1 MKKRLLSI
9 LLTLC
14 MALSLLPAVAFA
26 EGGAKAI
33 QSGTG
38 SIHGYDTSAGDYSY
52 IYYGTWRN
60 SPIKWRVLDTKANTG
75 EADALFLL
83 TDECLYPLPG
93 DLYACY
99 IQFNPA
105 DKQNRHLWKDSTL
118 QGWFKSTFYSGENS
132 AFTSAE
138 RALIPATTQ
147 ASSVFSYKAPG
158 APSWDP
164 GMRFQICGLEA
175 EHVFAPSIQDVV
187 NAAYGFTDSASR
199 IAGPSNSLGPGT
211 RYWLRSFEIS
221 EQLPFMVGE
230 DASLMGDWGDNPSA
244 VRPAMNLSTAGNNI
258 LFVSAAEG
266 GKPAGGLAEIS
277 EYTGNEW
284 KLTLLDSSRSGF
296 AVTTTNL
303 SAYTRG
309 GTVKIGYTGAK
320 TGTNEYV
327 SAMILDAAGNPA
339 YYGRSSAALT
349 DENGTAELTIP
360 ALAEGTYTLKVFN
373 EQYNGD
379 KMTDLASAFADV
391 TLTVEEGVEEQFTLT
406 PGDRYYFDLSAM
418 GIPGTVNGRLP
429 DSTLH
434 YVPFTYAGT
443 VNAYKLTSEM
453 ATTEEY
459 AEQNKYAHSLFVA
472 DYVVTHTISWGG
484 LNDEGLI
491 FGKNYASGGVDYTL
505 RAPSTGSDDTGSGES
520 QHVTPSNNEWDRI
533 LNKNS
538 GYIQNWNEMYSWGQ
552 DTVSFIA
559 SGRAVRGYSSA
570 RYWISNYAMDVS
582 PRLGF
587 RPVLEVLNPDTL
599 GSGGMKAVTL
609 DLGGG
614 KLGGSSEDI
623 QIIVKNGSEFT
634 APASDGL
641 TRPDGNTGSYFM
653 WLGSD
658 GKLYAPG
665 ANVPAEVTKLTAQF
679 TNTYTVTLH
688 TNGGTINSGNVT
700 GYTYGVGATLP
711 TADDM
716 DYTGHTFKGWYDNES
731 LTGDPV
737 TAIGGTE
744 TGNKEYWAKW
754 EINQYTITFDTAG
767 GSAIAPITQD
777 YGTAVTAP
785 EPPAKPGYTFTGW
798 NPALPATMPAENLTV
813 TAQWTV
819 NQYTITFDTAGGSA
833 IAPITQDYGTAITA
847 PADPT
852 REGYTFT
859 GWDTAIP
866 ATMPAHNMT
875 ITAQWTVNQYT
886 ITYDLDGGTAEG
898 NPDTYTVE
906 TDAFTLKNPT
916 RPGYTFTGWSGTGLT
931 GEDNLTVTIP
941 KGSTGNRS
949 YTAHWSLN
957 TYSITYDL
965 NGGTASGNPTSY
977 TVESATIT
985 LNQPTKTGY
994 TFTGWSGTDLTG
1006 EDNLTV
1012 TIPAGSTG
1020 DRSYTAHWSLNTYS
1034 ITYDLDGGTASGN
1047 PNFYT
1052 VESSTITLN
1061 PPTRTGYTFIGW
1073 SGTDLS
1079 GSDNLTVTIPAGSI
1093 GNRSYIAHWSLNTY
1107 SITYD
1112 LDGGTAFGN
1121 PDSYTVESAAITLN
1135 EPTKAGYVFTGWS
1148 GTDLVGED
1156 NLTVTIPAGS
1166 IGDRR
1171 YTAHWEFDPTIIAA
1185 LNPTPNVDFLDVSR
1199 TDWFYYDVRY
1209 VCENGLMNGT
1219 SRNRFSPYG
1228 TATRGMLVTILY
1240 RMENEPR
1247 CFGSAAFSDVKPG
1260 AYYEKAV
1267 VWASQNNIV
1276 SGYTDGTFRPDAPV
1290 TREQLASI
1298 LYRYTLYR
1306 GQDVS
1311 AGETTSLTGYGDAQA
1326 VSSYA
1331 LPAMRWACGT
1341 GILQGANGKLN
1352 PSGLA
1357 TRAQLAAML
1366 HRYLTK

>member
-14 MALSLLPAVAFA
+14 MALSLLSAVAFA

-38 SIHGYDTSAGDYSY
+38 SIHGYDTSAGGYSY

-105 DKQNRHLWKDSTL
+105 NKPDRHLWKDSTL

-175 EHVFAPSIQDVV
+175 EYVFAPSIQDVV

-296 AVTTTNL
+296 AVTTTDL

-406 PGDRYYFDLSAM
+406 PGGRYYFDLSAM
-418 GIPGTVNGRLP
+418 DIPGTANGELP

-434 YVPFTYAGT
+434 YVPFTYTGT
-443 VNAYKLTSEM
+443 VYAYSLSSNSSGV
-453 ATTEEY
+453 ASSSQAASIAVSSSAQYGY
-459 AEQNKYAHSLFVA
+459 ARDHSLFIA
-472 DYVVTHTISWGG
+472 DYAVAHSVSWLD
-484 LNDEGLI
+484 LNAASLI
-491 FGKNYASGGVDYTL
+491 FGKDYDSGNISYAL
-505 RAPSTGSDDTGSGES
+505 RAPSVGSKHKPGSDADEHGN
-520 QHVTPSNNEWDRI
+520 PDNNDWDAI
-533 LNKNS
+533 LNKASQDWQDNTT
-538 GYIQNWNEMYSWGQ
+538 GYIKNWNEMYSTGQ
-552 DTVSFIA
+552 DTAESP
-559 SGRAVRGYSSA
+559 STGTSQRMKRGYTSVRRLSH
-570 RYWISNYAMDVS
+570 SNAGTALPYD
-582 PRLGF
+582 GF
-587 RPVLEVLNPDTL
+587 RPVLEVLHADTL
-599 GSGGMKAVTL
+599 GSDALKTVAL
-609 DLGGG
+609 DLN
-614 KLGGSSEDI
+614 GGSIGDATGTVNI
-623 QIIVKNGSEFT
+623 VVKNGERFT
-634 APASDGL
+634 APSGEGL
-641 TRPDGNTGSYFM
+641 TRPNGNTDSYFW

-658 GKLYAPG
+658 GESYVPG
-665 ANVPAEVTKLTAQF
+665 AMIPAGVASLTAQW
-679 TNTYTVTLH
+679 TALTYSVTLH
-688 TNGGTINSGNVT
+688 ANGGTISSGNVT
-700 GYTYGVGATLP
+700 SYNYGEGATLP
-711 TADDM
+711 AADNTTREG
-716 DYTGHTFKGWYDNES
+716 YTFAGWYDNEV
-731 LTGDPV
+731 LTGNPITEISTD
-737 TAIGGTE
+737 E
-744 TGNKEYWAKW
+744 TGNRTYWAKW
-754 EINQYTITFDTAG
+754 TINQYTITFDTDG
-767 GSAIAPITQD
+767 GSE
-777 YGTAVTAP
+777 V
-785 EPPAKPGYTFTGW
+785 
-798 NPALPATMPAENLTV
+798 
-813 TAQWTV
+813 
-819 NQYTITFDTAGGSA
+819 
-833 IAPITQDYGTAITA
+833 APITQDYGTAITA

-859 GWDTAIP
+859 GWDKAIP
-866 ATMPAHNMT
+866 ATMPAGDMT

-1047 PNFYT
+1047 PDFYT

-1079 GSDNLTVTIPAGSI
+1079 GSDNLTVTIPTGSI
-1093 GNRSYIAHWSLNTY
+1093 GNRSYTAHWSLNTY

-1341 GILQGANGKLN
+1341 GILQGANGKLSPN
-1352 PSGLA
+1352 GLA

>member
-14 MALSLLPAVAFA
+14 MALSLLSAVAFA

-38 SIHGYDTSAGDYSY
+38 SIHGYDTSAGGYSY

-75 EADALFLL
+75 AADALFLL

-118 QGWFKSTFYSGENS
+118 QGWFKNTFYSGENS

-175 EHVFAPSIQDVV
+175 EHVFAPSIQDIM
-187 NAAYGFTDSASR
+187 NADYGFTDSESC

-230 DASLMGDWGDNPSA
+230 NASLMGDWGDNPSA
-244 VRPAMNLSTAGNNI
+244 VRPAMKLSTAGNNI

-296 AVTTTNL
+296 AVTTTDL

-379 KMTDLASAFADV
+379 KMTDLASAFTDV
-391 TLTVEEGVEEQFTLT
+391 TLTVENKVEEQFTLT
-406 PGDRYYFDLSAM
+406 PGGRYYFDLSAM
-418 GIPGTVNGRLP
+418 DIPGTANGELP

-434 YVPFTYAGT
+434 YVPFTYTGT
-443 VNAYKLTSEM
+443 VYAYSLSSNSSGV
-453 ATTEEY
+453 ASSSQAASIAVSSSAQYGY
-459 AEQNKYAHSLFVA
+459 ARDHSLFIA
-472 DYVVTHTISWGG
+472 DYAVAHSVSWLD
-484 LNDEGLI
+484 LNAASLI
-491 FGKNYASGGVDYTL
+491 FGKDYDSGNISYAL
-505 RAPSTGSDDTGSGES
+505 RAPSVGSKHKPGSDADEHGN
-520 QHVTPSNNEWDRI
+520 PDNNEWDAI
-533 LNKNS
+533 LNKASQDWQDNTT
-538 GYIQNWNEMYSWGQ
+538 GYIKNWNEMYSTGQ
-552 DTVSFIA
+552 DTAESP
-559 SGRAVRGYSSA
+559 STGTSQRMKRGYTSVRRLSH
-570 RYWISNYAMDVS
+570 SNAGTALPYD
-582 PRLGF
+582 GF
-587 RPVLEVLNPDTL
+587 RPVLEVLHADTL
-599 GSGGMKAVTL
+599 GSDALKTIAL
-609 DLGGG
+609 DLN
-614 KLGGSSEDI
+614 GGSIGDATGTVNI
-623 QIIVKNGSEFT
+623 VVKNGERFT
-634 APASDGL
+634 APSGEGL
-641 TRPDGNTGSYFM
+641 TRPNGNTDSYFW

-658 GKLYAPG
+658 GESYVPG
-665 ANVPAEVTKLTAQF
+665 AMIPAGVASLTAQW
-679 TNTYTVTLH
+679 TALTYSVTLH
-688 TNGGTINSGNVT
+688 ANGGTISSGNVT
-700 GYTYGVGATLP
+700 SYNYGEGATLP
-711 TADDM
+711 AADNTTREG
-716 DYTGHTFKGWYDNES
+716 YTFAGWYDNEV
-731 LTGDPV
+731 LTGNPITEISTD
-737 TAIGGTE
+737 E
-744 TGNKEYWAKW
+744 TGNRTYWAKW
-754 EINQYTITFDTAG
+754 TINQYTITFDTDG
-767 GSAIAPITQD
+767 GSEVAPITQD
-777 YGTAVTAP
+777 YG
-785 EPPAKPGYTFTGW
+785 
-798 NPALPATMPAENLTV
+798 
-813 TAQWTV
+813 
-819 NQYTITFDTAGGSA
+819 S
-833 IAPITQDYGTAITA
+833 AITA
-847 PADPT
+847 PAAPT

-906 TDAFTLKNPT
+906 TDTFTLKNPT

-965 NGGTASGNPTSY
+965 DGGTAFGNPDSY

-994 TFTGWSGTDLTG
+994 TFTGWSGTDLT
-1006 EDNLTV
+1006 
-1012 TIPAGSTG
+1012 
-1020 DRSYTAHWSLNTYS
+1020 
-1034 ITYDLDGGTASGN
+1034 
-1047 PNFYT
+1047 
-1052 VESSTITLN
+1052 
-1061 PPTRTGYTFIGW
+1061 
-1073 SGTDLS
+1073 
-1079 GSDNLTVTIPAGSI
+1079 
-1093 GNRSYIAHWSLNTY
+1093 
-1107 SITYD
+1107 
-1112 LDGGTAFGN
+1112 
-1121 PDSYTVESAAITLN
+1121 
-1135 EPTKAGYVFTGWS
+1135 
-1148 GTDLVGED
+1148 GED

-1199 TDWFYYDVRY
+1199 VDWFYYDVRY

-1267 VWASQNNIV
+1267 IWASQNGIV

>member
-1 MKKRLLSI
+1 
-9 LLTLC
+9 
-14 MALSLLPAVAFA
+14 
-26 EGGAKAI
+26 
-33 QSGTG
+33 
-38 SIHGYDTSAGDYSY
+38 
-52 IYYGTWRN
+52 
-60 SPIKWRVLDTKANTG
+60 
-75 EADALFLL
+75 
-83 TDECLYPLPG
+83 
-93 DLYACY
+93 
-99 IQFNPA
+99 
-105 DKQNRHLWKDSTL
+105 
-118 QGWFKSTFYSGENS
+118 
-132 AFTSAE
+132 
-138 RALIPATTQ
+138 
-147 ASSVFSYKAPG
+147 
-158 APSWDP
+158 
-164 GMRFQICGLEA
+164 
-175 EHVFAPSIQDVV
+175 
-187 NAAYGFTDSASR
+187 
-199 IAGPSNSLGPGT
+199 
-211 RYWLRSFEIS
+211 
-221 EQLPFMVGE
+221 MVGE

-296 AVTTTNL
+296 AVTTTDL

-320 TGTNEYV
+320 TDTNEYV

-406 PGDRYYFDLSAM
+406 PGGRYYFDLSAM
-418 GIPGTVNGRLP
+418 DIPGTVNTGNIFGATSLP
-429 DSTLH
+429 DTTLH

-443 VNAYKLTSEM
+443 VNAYKLTSAT

-459 AEQNKYAHSLFVA
+459 AQREKYPHSLFIA
-472 DYVVTHTISWGG
+472 DYAVTNDVSWDA
-484 LNDEGLI
+484 LNTADLI
-491 FGKNYASGGVDYTL
+491 FGKNYASGGV
-505 RAPSTGSDDTGSGES
+505 PQS
-520 QHVTPSNNEWDRI
+520 NEWDTM
-533 LNKNS
+533 LNKDS
-538 GYIQNWNEMYSWGQ
+538 GYIQNWNGMFSWGQ
-552 DTVSFIA
+552 DVSSGGA
-559 SGRAVRGYSSA
+559 SGRAFRGCNSA
-570 RYWISNYAMDVS
+570 RYWHYNGATFSYPNV
-582 PRLGF
+582 GF

-599 GSGGMKAVTL
+599 GPDGMKAVTL

-614 KLGGSSEDI
+614 KLGNSSEAI
-623 QIIVKNGSEFT
+623 QIIVKNGSAFT

-641 TRPDGNTGSYFM
+641 TRPAGDTDNYFM
-653 WLGSD
+653 WLDGNGNSYEPGGS
-658 GKLYAPG
+658 
-665 ANVPAEVTKLTAQF
+665 VPADVTTLTVQWTAPI
-679 TNTYTVTLH
+679 YAVTLN
-688 TNGGTINSGNVT
+688 TNGGTINNGNVT
-700 GYTYGVGATLP
+700 EYIYGVGATLP

-716 DYTGHTFKGWYDNES
+716 TYTGHTFKGWYDNEG

-744 TGNKEYWAKW
+744 MGNKEYWAKW
-754 EINQYTITFDTAG
+754 EI
-767 GSAIAPITQD
+767 
-777 YGTAVTAP
+777 
-785 EPPAKPGYTFTGW
+785 
-798 NPALPATMPAENLTV
+798 
-813 TAQWTV
+813 

-852 REGYTFT
+852 REGYTFA

-866 ATMPAHNMT
+866 ATMPAHNMTITAQWTVNQYTITFDTDGGSEVAPITQDYGSAITAPAAPTREGYTFTGWDKTIPATMPAGDMT

-916 RPGYTFTGWSGTGLT
+916 RPGYTFTGWSGT
-931 GEDNLTVTIP
+931 
-941 KGSTGNRS
+941 
-949 YTAHWSLN
+949 
-957 TYSITYDL
+957 
-965 NGGTASGNPTSY
+965 
-977 TVESATIT
+977 
-985 LNQPTKTGY
+985 
-994 TFTGWSGTDLTG
+994 DLTG

-1034 ITYDLDGGTASGN
+1034 ITYDLNGGTVSGN
-1047 PNFYT
+1047 PDFYT
-1052 VESSTITLN
+1052 VESAAITLN
-1061 PPTRTGYTFIGW
+1061 QPTRIGYTFTGW
-1073 SGTDLS
+1073 SGTNLT
-1079 GSDNLTVTIPAGSI
+1079 GEDNLTVTIPTGSI
-1093 GNRSYIAHWSLNTY
+1093 GNRSYTAHWSLNTY

-1185 LNPTPNVDFLDVSR
+1185 LNPTPNVEFLDVSR
-1199 TDWFYYDVRY
+1199 VDWFYYDVRY

-1267 VWASQNNIV
+1267 IWASQNGIV

>member
-14 MALSLLPAVAFA
+14 MALSLLPAAAFA

-38 SIHGYDTSAGDYSY
+38 SIHSYDTSAGGYSY

-105 DKQNRHLWKDSTL
+105 NKPNRHLWKDSTL
-118 QGWFKSTFYSGENS
+118 QDWFKNTFYSGANS

-147 ASSVFSYKAPG
+147 ASSVYLYKEPN
-158 APSWDP
+158 APSYNP
-164 GMRFQICGLEA
+164 PMRFQICALEA
-175 EHVFAPSIQDVV
+175 EYVFAPSIQDVV
-187 NAAYGFTDSASR
+187 NADYGFIDPESR

-230 DASLMGDWGDNPSA
+230 NASLMGDWGDNPSA
-244 VRPAMNLSTAGNNI
+244 VRPAMNLSTAGDNI
-258 LFVSAAEG
+258 LFISAAEG
-266 GKPAGGLAEIS
+266 GKPSGGLTEIG
-277 EYTGNEW
+277 EYAGNEW

-296 AVTTTNL
+296 SVTTANL

-327 SAMILDAAGNPA
+327 SAMILDAAGAPA

-391 TLTVEEGVEEQFTLT
+391 TLTVEEGVEEQFSLT
-406 PGDRYYFDLSAM
+406 PGGRYYFDLSAM
-418 GIPGTVNGRLP
+418 NIPGTANDELP

-434 YVPFTYAGT
+434 YVPFTYTGT
-443 VNAYKLTSEM
+443 VYAYSLSSNSSGV
-453 ATTEEY
+453 ASSSQAASIAVSSSAQYGY
-459 AEQNKYAHSLFVA
+459 ARDHSLFIA
-472 DYVVTHTISWGG
+472 DYAVAHSVSWHD
-484 LNDEGLI
+484 LNAASLI
-491 FGKNYASGGVDYTL
+491 FGKDYDSGNISYAL
-505 RAPSTGSDDTGSGES
+505 RAPSVGSKHKSASDADEHGNPE
-520 QHVTPSNNEWDRI
+520 NNEWDAI
-533 LNKNS
+533 LNKARQDWQDNTT
-538 GYIQNWNEMYSWGQ
+538 GYIKNWNEMYSTGQ
-552 DTVSFIA
+552 DTAELPSTGT
-559 SGRAVRGYSSA
+559 SHRMKRGYTSV
-570 RYWISNYAMDVS
+570 RCLNHSNAGTALPYD
-582 PRLGF
+582 GF
-587 RPVLEVLNPDTL
+587 RPILEVLHADTL
-599 GSGGMKAVTL
+599 GSDALKTVAL
-609 DLGGG
+609 DLN
-614 KLGGSSEDI
+614 GGSIGDATGTVNI
-623 QIIVKNGSEFT
+623 VVKNGESFT
-634 APASDGL
+634 APSGEGL
-641 TRPDGNTGSYFM
+641 TRPKGNTDSYFW

-658 GKLYAPG
+658 GESYVPG
-665 ANVPAEVTKLTAQF
+665 AMIPAGVASLTAQW
-679 TNTYTVTLH
+679 TALTYSVTLH
-688 TNGGTINSGNVT
+688 ENGGTISSGNVT
-700 GYTYGVGATLP
+700 SYNYGEGATLP
-711 TADDM
+711 AADNTTREG
-716 DYTGHTFKGWYDNES
+716 YTFAGWYDNEV
-731 LTGDPV
+731 LTGNPITEISTD
-737 TAIGGTE
+737 E
-744 TGNKEYWAKW
+744 TGNRTYWAKW
-754 EINQYTITFDTAG
+754 TINQYTITFDTDG
-767 GSAIAPITQD
+767 GSAIAPITQN
-777 YGTAVTAP
+777 YGTLITAP
-785 EPPAKPGYTFTGW
+785 ENPSKLGYTFAGW
-798 NPALPATMPAENLTV
+798 NP
-813 TAQWTV
+813 
-819 NQYTITFDTAGGSA
+819 
-833 IAPITQDYGTAITA
+833 
-847 PADPT
+847 
-852 REGYTFT
+852 
-859 GWDTAIP
+859 AIP
-866 ATMPAHNMT
+866 ATMPAEDQT
-875 ITAQWTVNQYT
+875 LTAQWSCDTYA
-886 ITYDLDGGTAEG
+886 ITYDLNGGTASG
-898 NPDTYTVE
+898 NPDSYTVE
-906 TDAFTLKNPT
+906 SGEITLNAPEKS
-916 RPGYTFTGWSGTGLT
+916 GYTFTGWSGTDLT
-931 GEDNLTVTIP
+931 GEDNLTVTILTGSTGDRSYTAHWSLNTYSITYDLNGGTATGNP
-941 KGSTGNRS
+941 DSYTVESEAITLNAPEKTGYTFTGWSGTDLTGEENLTVVIPTGSTGNRS

-977 TVESATIT
+977 TVESAAIT

-1012 TIPAGSTG
+1012 TIPT
-1020 DRSYTAHWSLNTYS
+1020 
-1034 ITYDLDGGTASGN
+1034 
-1047 PNFYT
+1047 
-1052 VESSTITLN
+1052 
-1061 PPTRTGYTFIGW
+1061 
-1073 SGTDLS
+1073 
-1079 GSDNLTVTIPAGSI
+1079 GSI
-1093 GNRSYIAHWSLNTY
+1093 GNRSYTAHWSLNTY

-1311 AGETTSLTGYGDAQA
+1311 AGETTSLTGYGDAQT
-1326 VSSYA
+1326 VSNYA

-1341 GILQGANGKLN
+1341 GFLQGANGKLN